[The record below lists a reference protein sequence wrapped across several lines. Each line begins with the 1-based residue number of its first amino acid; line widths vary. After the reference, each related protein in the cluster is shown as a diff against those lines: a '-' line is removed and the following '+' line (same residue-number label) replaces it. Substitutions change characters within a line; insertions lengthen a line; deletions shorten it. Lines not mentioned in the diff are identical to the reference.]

1 MVSYTELCRDKF
13 ETLKASCHYT
23 VNPLTNTSIA
33 AELKHS
39 FSTCD
44 TSFAIGAQHALLPL
58 TVLKGKI
65 NTNGKV
71 AAMIQQG
78 LWEKFFVTIGG
89 QVDFM
94 DQRRIPN
101 IGLSMAIRV

>member
-1 MVSYTELCRDKF
+1 M
-13 ETLKASCHYT
+13 
-23 VNPLTNTSIA
+23 NPQTNTAIA

-39 FSTCD
+39 FSTND
-44 TSFAIGAQHALLPL
+44 TSFAIGARHALSPL

-65 NTNGKV
+65 DTHGKV
-71 AAMIQQG
+71 AATIQQG
-78 LWEKFFVTIGG
+78 LWEKFFLTIGG

-94 DQRRIPN
+94 DQRRVPN